1 MLTEDLEGQLD
12 TLGDLGPQE
21 MEALKG
27 WEERFEE
34 KYDVV
39 GRLVS
44 VREYN
49 ETAKA

>member
-1 MLTEDLEGQLD
+1 MLTEDLDGELD
-12 TLGDLGPQE
+12 TMSDLGPAE
-21 MEALKG
+21 MDALKG

-49 ETAKA
+49 ETMKG